1 MSRKTALNG
10 RPRASEGVEGFGGG
24 RGGGRWQTFLTALNG
39 RPGAWQGGGIGV
51 EVK

>member
-1 MSRKTALNG
+1 MDGLERVKVWRVL
-10 RPRASEGVEGFGGG
+10 EGGG
-24 RGGGRWQTFLTALNG
+24 VGGRWQTLLTALNG